1 MIPSPG
7 AIQDVDMDSNNS
19 PPTPRQNIGSPPTTP
34 RLASTDPRF
43 GPFVNQTNHAYV
55 YAKWQYEYTIREYEF
70 ERDIPDFT
78 LDLSP
83 NVSQV
88 LEATSESLSSVP
100 DKQTVIVIGRSIAQ
114 ILIRDWIGMRIS
126 LGAQTDVNLHF
137 YIQQVP
143 STETVN
149 VRLYVNAGLSPQSWI
164 MGFDL
169 VKDLLATPH
178 CKAAWTSGTFSP
190 TRLPES
196 IKGWPLVEVPWDE
209 LQPFSWAH
217 LVS

>member
-1 MIPSPG
+1 
-7 AIQDVDMDSNNS
+7 MDSNNS

-114 ILIRDWIGMRIS
+114 S
-126 LGAQTDVNLHF
+126 
-137 YIQQVP
+137 
-143 STETVN
+143 
-149 VRLYVNAGLSPQSWI
+149 
-164 MGFDL
+164 
-169 VKDLLATPH
+169 
-178 CKAAWTSGTFSP
+178 
-190 TRLPES
+190 
-196 IKGWPLVEVPWDE
+196 
-209 LQPFSWAH
+209 
-217 LVS
+217 